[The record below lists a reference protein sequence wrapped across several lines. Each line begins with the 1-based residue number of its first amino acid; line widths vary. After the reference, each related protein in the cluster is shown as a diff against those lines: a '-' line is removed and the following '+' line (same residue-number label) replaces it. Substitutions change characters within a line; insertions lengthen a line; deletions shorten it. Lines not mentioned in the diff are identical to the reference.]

1 MGRMMVVDV
10 SVLCSP
16 HVDVCAKFPFVVF
29 AQISVTSIPYS
40 L

>member
-10 SVLCSP
+10 SVSCSP
-16 HVDVCAKFPFVVF
+16 HLDVCARCPSVVF
-29 AQISVTSIPYS
+29 AQISVPSIPYS

>member
-16 HVDVCAKFPFVVF
+16 HMDVCARCPFVVF
-29 AQISVTSIPYS
+29 AQIPVPSIPYS